1 MAMNQP
7 HQVYKTNSVTTATP
21 QELTLLLYNGC
32 LKFIKLAERAIEEK
46 NIESRHENLLKAQNI
61 IHEFMVT
68 LNMDIPVSKNLLQM
82 YDYILRRLV
91 DANTKNDLAA
101 LKEAE
106 SFVLE
111 LRDTWKEAMK
121 LTKMQKVGSGSV

>member
-1 MAMNQP
+1 MNQP

-21 QELTLLLYNGC
+21 AELTLLLYNGC

-46 NIESRHENLLKAQNI
+46 NIEARNKNLTKAQDI
-61 IHEFMVT
+61 IHELMVT
-68 LNMDIPVSKNLLQM
+68 LNMDIPVSQNLMRM

-91 DANTKNDLAA
+91 DANTKNDITA

-106 SFVLE
+106 DFVTQ
-111 LRDTWKEAMK
+111 LRDTWKEAMQ
-121 LTKMQKVGSGSV
+121 LTKKQKVESGTV